1 MEADAAEQRAMQANL
16 ISNQCQKHRSHS
28 LAHDV
33 EMEKVSE
40 DAMRRVEA
48 ARYTTTTCQLSLVVA
63 VRERLS
69 EWARPI
75 ELAAASI
82 YRSGASSPQ
91 DYYDS

>member
-1 MEADAAEQRAMQANL
+1 METTSWEADAAEQRAIQANL
-16 ISNQCQKHRSHS
+16 ISNQCQKHRIHP

-33 EMEKVSE
+33 EMKRESE
-40 DAMRRVEA
+40 DAMRRVGA

-75 ELAAASI
+75 ELAATTI
-82 YRSGASSPQ
+82 Y
-91 DYYDS
+91 

>member
-1 MEADAAEQRAMQANL
+1 METTFWEADAAEQRAIQANL
-16 ISNQCQKHRSHS
+16 INNQCQKHRIHP

-33 EMEKVSE
+33 ELRRVGEY
-40 DAMRRVEA
+40 AMRRQEA

-82 YRSGASSPQ
+82 V
-91 DYYDS
+91 D